1 VSIFFWP
8 AIHPADARKS
18 ITPPHAIHFSA
29 KKPAADEN
37 QNYDHPA
44 ALSDLDLLFLWS
56 EGSKKTFPTEI
67 YFSGGLDIF
76 FLIQNMFF

>member
-8 AIHPADARKS
+8 ALHPADARKS

-44 ALSDLDLLFLWS
+44 ALSDLDLPFLWS

-67 YFSGGLDIF
+67 YFSGGLNIYF
-76 FLIQNMFF
+76 